1 MSLEVTV
8 DSYSKPFPWLQQQQ
22 QGYQRQDYRKEN
34 SVRNASAGNAYSARA
49 EHSYETER
57 PDGADSALQGHLSHG
72 YVDHQNGK
80 NYIFGSE
87 EHGYQSRDF
96 ENIVKEYLNSE
107 QGLSFVDYAGEKAK
121 NPIHLV
127 GLGSAHL
134 DDYLVAAVMHD
145 GEKGI
150 MVGNYG
156 GNKDFQSRVN
166 DFAELYGLSEDAALE
181 YVINHELAH
190 VAGYATEASA
200 EGFLKAYFT
209 QKAEESK
216 GEMKETYQ
224 QLAEVAE
231 AREAEAYKRDN

>member
-8 DSYSKPFPWLQQQQ
+8 DSYNKPFPWLRQ
-22 QGYQRQDYRKEN
+22 QGYQRPDHYKEN
-34 SVRNASAGNAYSARA
+34 SARNAYSARA
-49 EHSYETER
+49 EHIYETGRSE
-57 PDGADSALQGHLSHG
+57 GADSVLQDPLSYG

-96 ENIVKEYLNSE
+96 ENIVKDYLNSE
-107 QGLSFVDYAGEKAK
+107 QGLSFTDYAAEKAK
-121 NPIHLV
+121 NPIYLV
-127 GLGSAHL
+127 GLGSVHL
-134 DDYLVAAVMHD
+134 DDYVVAAVMHD

-156 GNKDFQSRVN
+156 GNKDFQSRVD
-166 DFAELYGLSEDAALE
+166 DFAELYGLPEDAALE

-209 QKAEESK
+209 QKAEESE
-216 GEMKETYQ
+216 GEIKEQYQ
-224 QLAEVAE
+224 QLAKVAE
-231 AREAEAYKRDN
+231 MREAETYKRDN